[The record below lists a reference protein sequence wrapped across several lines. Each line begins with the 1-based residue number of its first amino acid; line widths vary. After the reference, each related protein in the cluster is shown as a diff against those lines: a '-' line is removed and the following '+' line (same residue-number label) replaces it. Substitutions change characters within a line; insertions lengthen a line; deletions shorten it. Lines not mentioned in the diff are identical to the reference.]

1 MKNETN
7 ATVTGPRTTSA
18 PLRIKTNVRA
28 GIFAWLWSKVPQTPP
43 RQEGNAVGGVRG

>member
-1 MKNETN
+1 MKNENN

-28 GIFAWLWSKVPQTPP
+28 GLRGRIGILRYQT
-43 RQEGNAVGGVRG
+43 G